1 MLRTVKAFA
10 IDKSQFIYYSENLL
24 LICNVYMVIV
34 DMIWYVTYVVG
45 EVRSGEEWEIIG
57 FAYLSTSHTM
67 DRLND

>member
-34 DMIWYVTYVVG
+34 DMIWYVTYVGGV
-45 EVRSGEEWEIIG
+45 VRSGEEWEIIG